1 MILDRIETLEPKR
14 GNLIEDCALVRDW
27 VGQDHIESRDAIGYY
42 KQQRLAKIKDFAHL
56 AAAQFFDS
64 GKLDGGLC
72 GHLHGQMLNAP
83 RSTFNSHVERS
94 RDISDLK
101 RFDSLTSRSLS
112 LGPPC
117 LCRSFP
123 GRLHSRLRF
132 ASLEMTE

>member
-94 RDISDLK
+94 RDISRLRDLIC
-101 RFDSLTSRSLS
+101 SLPFAQPPVAASMSRLP
-112 LGPPC
+112 GP
-117 LCRSFP
+117 
-123 GRLHSRLRF
+123 LHSR
-132 ASLEMTE
+132 